1 MSMYARI
8 SKVGLLT
15 RSVPIPT
22 AKQMRPYP
30 RLRLLALASCVLSA
44 ALVLSGCATK
54 SALEPLSDD
63 PKVPTHWIAPLPDSK
78 RISDLKAWWK
88 SQSEPELTILIDA
101 ANAVSPNVSSAL
113 ARIEQAKA
121 LQSKALSSLL
131 PGLSGTAST
140 ARSRASL
147 YSGMYVQDQAG
158 VQVSWALDLASLSGA
173 ETSAAR
179 ADLES
184 AQALWHDARTLV
196 AAEVADLYYASR
208 TCQRQSAF
216 LAKDAASHEQSVQ
229 MMQRSLNAGMAS
241 EGDMAG
247 ARYNAAEAMNL
258 WQRQQAICDVQIK
271 GLVALTG
278 KSEPVL
284 RQLMQSVWERESVPT
299 SFAVE
304 TVPAQALAQRPDVYV
319 AERDVLQA
327 QARVMQAQAN
337 RLPRLSLEGFIGWGS
352 SVFGGNRNS
361 NSTWTFGPL
370 ALTLPIFDAG
380 RRAAEQRAA
389 EADLTAAISA
399 YHARVR
405 LAVREVEE
413 ALVQLDSANKRLT
426 QSSIAAEQA
435 RVRLQSSERLH
446 QQGMLSSFELEEL
459 RRQAR
464 TAQLNALALDLAGQ
478 RAWTTLYRAVGGGF
492 KNSSAHS
499 ESTP

>member
-1 MSMYARI
+1 M
-8 SKVGLLT
+8 
-15 RSVPIPT
+15 
-22 AKQMRPYP
+22 Q
-30 RLRLLALASCVLSA
+30 LALISTMKRRPSCSWLRPIAIASSILSA
-44 ALVLSGCATK
+44 ALMLGACAIKPALEGLSG
-54 SALEPLSDD
+54 D
-63 PKVPTHWIAPLPDSK
+63 PKVPVRWEAPLPDSD
-78 RISDLKAWWK
+78 RITDLKVWWQ
-88 SQSEPELTILIDA
+88 SQSEPDLATLIDA

-131 PGLSGTAST
+131 PELSGTAST

-147 YSGMYVQDQAG
+147 YSGIYVQNQAG
-158 VQVSWALDLASLSGA
+158 VQVSWALDLASLRGA
-173 ETSAAR
+173 QSSAAR

-208 TCQRQSAF
+208 TCQRQSA
-216 LAKDAASHEQSVQ
+216 LHMKDAASHEQSVK
-229 MMQRSLNAGMAS
+229 MTQRSLKAGMAS
-241 EGDMAG
+241 EAEMAA
-247 ARYNAAEAMNL
+247 ARYNAAEAMSL
-258 WQRQQAICDVQIK
+258 LQQQQATCDVQIK

-278 KSEPVL
+278 KSEPIL
-284 RQLMQSVWERESVPT
+284 RQLMQPAWEREGTPA

-304 TVPAQALAQRPDVYV
+304 AVPAQALAQRPDVYV

-337 RLPRLSLEGFIGWGS
+337 RLPRLSLEGFIGRGA
-352 SVFGGNRNS
+352 SVFGGN
-361 NSTWTFGPL
+361 STANNTWNFGPL

-389 EADLTAAISA
+389 EADLTATISA

-405 LAVREVEE
+405 QAVREVEE
-413 ALVQLDSANKRLT
+413 ALVQLDSVNQRLA
-426 QSSIAAEQA
+426 QSRIAAEQA
-435 RVRLQSSERLH
+435 RVRLQSSEQLL

-492 KNSSAHS
+492 KKSSAHS
-499 ESTP
+499 EPTP